1 MVLAVP
7 ETPAKGE
14 CIMSI
19 ERVPMT
25 PNGHRKLQEELKR
38 LKTVE
43 RQEVI
48 KLIEYARSL
57 GDLSENAEYETAKQ
71 RQSFV
76 EGRIQELESKL
87 SRAEVIDP
95 ALLKNKD
102 RVTFGVSVEL
112 ENLDTGET
120 VTYQLVG
127 PDESE
132 PENGF
137 ISITSPIGRAL
148 IGKSIDDE
156 VVVNAP
162 GGVRE
167 FIVLKIS

>member
-1 MVLAVP
+1 M
-7 ETPAKGE
+7 T
-14 CIMSI
+14 M

-25 PNGHRKLQEELKR
+25 PQGFKKLQEELRR
-38 LKTVE
+38 LKTVD

-48 KLIEYARSL
+48 KLIEFARSL

-76 EGRIQELESKL
+76 EGRIQELESKIG
-87 SRAEVIDP
+87 RAEIIDP
-95 ALLKNKD
+95 AELKDKN
-102 RVTFGVSVEL
+102 RLTFGLRVKL

-132 PENGF
+132 PDRGL
-137 ISITSPIGRAL
+137 ISITSPIGKAL
-148 IGKSIDDE
+148 IGKQVDDD
-156 VVVNAP
+156 VQVQAP
-162 GGVRE
+162 GGMRE
-167 FIVLKIS
+167 FVVLEIS

>member
-1 MVLAVP
+1 LAAP

-25 PNGHRKLQEELKR
+25 PKGHKKLQDELKR

-48 KLIEYARSL
+48 KLIEFARSL

-95 ALLKNKD
+95 ATLKNKD
-102 RVTFGVSVEL
+102 RVTFGVSVKL

-120 VTYQLVG
+120 VAYQLVG

-132 PENGF
+132 PENGM

-156 VVVNAP
+156 VTVNAP

-167 FIVLKIS
+167 FIILEIY

>member
-1 MVLAVP
+1 M
-7 ETPAKGE
+7 T
-14 CIMSI
+14 I

-25 PNGHRKLQEELKR
+25 PQGFKKLTEELRR

-76 EGRIQELESKL
+76 EGRIQELESKIG
-87 SRAEVIDP
+87 RAEIIDP
-95 ALLKNKD
+95 AELRDKN
-102 RVTFGVSVEL
+102 RVTFGLKVKL

-132 PENGF
+132 PDRGL
-137 ISITSPIGRAL
+137 ISITSPIGKAL
-148 IGKSIDDE
+148 IGKQVDDD
-156 VVVNAP
+156 VQVQAP
-162 GGVRE
+162 GGMRE
-167 FIVLKIS
+167 FVVLEIS

>member
-1 MVLAVP
+1 V
-7 ETPAKGE
+7 
-14 CIMSI
+14 SI

-25 PNGHRKLQEELKR
+25 PNGHKKLQEELHR
-38 LKTVE
+38 LKTIE
-43 RQEVI
+43 RPEVI

-57 GDLSENAEYETAKQ
+57 GDLSENAEYETAKN

-87 SRAEVIDP
+87 SRAEIIDP
-95 ALLKNKD
+95 AELKNKD
-102 RVTFGVSVEL
+102 RVTFGLHVKL
-112 ENLDTGET
+112 EDLDTGET

-132 PENGF
+132 PENGM

-148 IGKSIDDE
+148 IGKQVDE
-156 VVVNAP
+156 DVVVQAP

-167 FIVLKIS
+167 FVVLDIS

>member
-1 MVLAVP
+1 
-7 ETPAKGE
+7 
-14 CIMSI
+14 
-19 ERVPMT
+19 MT

-95 ALLKNKD
+95 ATLKNKD
-102 RVTFGVSVEL
+102 RVTFGVSVKL
-112 ENLDTGET
+112 ENLETGET
-120 VTYQLVG
+120 VSYQLVG
-127 PDESE
+127 ADESE

-156 VVVNAP
+156 VIVNAP

-167 FIVLKIS
+167 FVVLEIS

>member
-1 MVLAVP
+1 
-7 ETPAKGE
+7 
-14 CIMSI
+14 
-19 ERVPMT
+19 MT
-25 PNGHRKLQEELKR
+25 PKGHKKLQEELKR

-48 KLIEYARSL
+48 KLIEFARSL

-95 ALLKNKD
+95 ATLKNKD
-102 RVTFGVSVEL
+102 RVTFGVSVKL

-120 VTYQLVG
+120 VSYQLVG
-127 PDESE
+127 PDESG
-132 PENGF
+132 PENGM
-137 ISITSPIGRAL
+137 ISVTSPIGRAL

-156 VVVNAP
+156 VTVKAP

-167 FIVLKIS
+167 FIVLEIS